1 MARALGGLTQKT
13 SNWCVDSATVVLG
26 PFRMDARTAELPVT
40 LQRESWLRRERASGR
55 FYDRLMVVL
64 GLVMLGM
71 IALAVALLKREA
83 QPGTLLYAPLSAL
96 LLIGILLPAIAV
108 MALYARKVA
117 VRRAEEGGLGSGR
130 LHVRLVA
137 LFTAIAAIPTV
148 LVAIFASVL
157 FQSGLEFWFS
167 NRARNM
173 LENTVQIAQASY
185 QRELDRVTS
194 ETTTMSSDLAGYLQ
208 QLSIGD
214 PRFGDLFAKQVYIRN
229 LSEAVIVN
237 VGKDGIPRSLILV
250 NPYDRPLERIIS
262 KEKIAG
268 LKGRHSVPINSADR
282 IGALVP
288 LNYGPQTYLY
298 AARVFD
304 PQFRQQIERSSD
316 VLHDYRSLLKR
327 SRVNQLQFNAA
338 LLLGSLIIVGLSI
351 LTALKLADRLVRP
364 VGELVDAAGRIE
376 IGDFSA
382 RVPVSNTDDEVQ
394 TLATAFNQMT
404 ERLEEQTTELR
415 TANTQLETRRAFIE
429 AVLSSVTAGVIAV
442 DTKRSILLLNR
453 SAETLLEKG
462 EAIEGKALAAVSPE
476 LEEFMLGQQSEANV
490 LITADGVQRTLAVKR
505 VRYQDGSVL
514 TFDDITDQLTDQRR
528 AAWSDIARRI
538 AHEIK
543 NPLTPI
549 QLAAERLQRRFGG
562 EIASDKETFE
572 RLTGTIVRQ
581 VGDLRRMVDE
591 FSNFARMPKPVFRD
605 ENVHEIARQAL
616 FLHEV
621 AHPAISFALEPPN
634 GEFRMVCD
642 RRQLAQALT
651 NVVKNGVEAIESR
664 RNRGEHSLAGD
675 RIELK
680 VHEQGDLLVIDVLD
694 TGVGLPEDRER
705 LTEPYMT
712 TRVRGTGLGLAIVK
726 KIVEEHMGEIAFLD
740 RQGGGTHVRISF
752 DRAKLEAL
760 ASDEASQSKDDDND
774 DDEDA

>member
-1 MARALGGLTQKT
+1 
-13 SNWCVDSATVVLG
+13 
-26 PFRMDARTAELPVT
+26 MDARTAESPVT
-40 LQRESWLRRERASGR
+40 SNQQSWLRRERASGR
-55 FYDRLMVVL
+55 FYDRLMVLIGLVVL
-64 GLVMLGM
+64 GMVGLS
-71 IALAVALLKREA
+71 AWLLSRNA
-83 QPGTLLYAPLSAL
+83 QPGTLLSPPLIAV

-117 VRRAEEGGLGSGR
+117 VRRAEKGGLGSGR

-137 LFTAIAAIPTV
+137 LFTAIAAVPTV

-173 LENTVQIAQASY
+173 LENTVQVARASY
-185 QRELDRVTS
+185 DREVERVAN
-194 ETTTMSSDLAGYLQ
+194 ETVAASGDLADYLRMTT
-208 QLSIGD
+208 IDD
-214 PRFGDLFAKQVYIRN
+214 PRFAEAFGVKQVLNRG
-229 LSEAVIVN
+229 LSEAIIFTY
-237 VGKDGIPRSLILV
+237 GPDKQIRTLALV
-250 NPYDRPLERIIS
+250 NPYDRALDKVITPEMMAALQGKQSIP
-262 KEKIAG
+262 
-268 LKGRHSVPINSADR
+268 VNSSDR
-282 IGALVP
+282 IGALTRVD
-288 LNYGPQTYLY
+288 YGANTFLY
-298 AARVFD
+298 DARVFD
-304 PQFRQQIERSSD
+304 PQFRTQITRAND
-316 VLHDYRSLLKR
+316 VLSDYQALLKR
-327 SRVNQLQFNAA
+327 SRVNQLRFNAA
-338 LLLGSLIIVGLSI
+338 LLLGALIIVGLSI

-364 VGELVDAAGRIE
+364 VGELVTAAGRIE
-376 IGDFSA
+376 AGDFSA
-382 RVPVSNTDDEVQ
+382 RVPVAKSEDEVQ

-404 ERLEEQTTELR
+404 ERLEEQTNELR
-415 TANTQLETRRAFIE
+415 SANTQLDMRRAFIE

-442 DTKRSILLLNR
+442 DAQHRILLLNR
-453 SAETLLEKG
+453 SAETLLEHG
-462 EAIEGKALAAVSPE
+462 EAIEGKALTSVSPE
-476 LEEFMLGQQSEANV
+476 LEEFMGGQQSEANV
-490 LITADGVQRTLAVKR
+490 LIAADGAPRTLAVKR

-549 QLAAERLQRRFGG
+549 QLAAERLQRRFAG
-562 EIASDKETFE
+562 EISSDKETFE

-621 AHPAISFALEPPN
+621 AHPAVSFTLEPPT
-634 GEFRMVCD
+634 GELRMVCD
-642 RRQLAQALT
+642 RRQLIQALT

-675 RIELK
+675 RVELK
-680 VHEQGDLLVIDVLD
+680 LREGEGQLVIDVFD
-694 TGVGLPEDRER
+694 TGIGLPEDRER

-740 RQGGGTHVRISF
+740 RSGGGTHVRISF
-752 DRAKLEAL
+752 DTAKLAAL
-760 ASDEASQSKDDDND
+760 AADGPLETNGDDND
-774 DDEDA
+774 DAEEV

>member
-1 MARALGGLTQKT
+1 
-13 SNWCVDSATVVLG
+13 
-26 PFRMDARTAELPVT
+26 MDARTAESTVT
-40 LQRESWLRRERASGR
+40 LQQESWLQRERASGR
-55 FYDRLMVVL
+55 FYDRLMVLIGLVLIGML
-64 GLVMLGM
+64 GLS
-71 IALAVALLKREA
+71 AWLLSRSAE
-83 QPGTLLYAPLSAL
+83 PGTTMRAPVVAV
-96 LLIGILLPAIAV
+96 LLIAILLPAIAL

-117 VRRAEEGGLGSGR
+117 VGRAERGGLGSGR

-137 LFTAIAAIPTV
+137 LFTAVAVVPTV

-173 LENTVQIAQASY
+173 LENTVQIARASY
-185 QRELDRVTS
+185 QREVERVAN
-194 ETTTMSSDLAGYLQ
+194 ETVAASGDLADYLQ
-208 QLSIGD
+208 MTTIDD
-214 PRFGDLFAKQVYIRN
+214 PRFAEAFGVKQVLNRG
-229 LSEAVIVN
+229 LSEAIIFTY
-237 VGKDGIPRSLILV
+237 GPDKQIRTLALV
-250 NPYDRPLERIIS
+250 NPYDRPLDKVITPAMIDALQGKQS
-262 KEKIAG
+262 IP
-268 LKGRHSVPINSADR
+268 VNSSDR
-282 IGALVP
+282 IGALTRVD
-288 LNYGPQTYLY
+288 YGPNTYLY
-298 AARVFD
+298 DARVFD
-304 PQFRQQIERSSD
+304 PQFRQQITRAND
-316 VLHDYRSLLKR
+316 VLHDYQSLLKR
-327 SRVNQLQFNAA
+327 SRVNQLRFNAA
-338 LLLGSLIIVGLSI
+338 LLLGALIIVGLAI

-364 VGELVDAAGRIE
+364 VGELVTAAGRIE
-376 IGDFSA
+376 TGDFTA
-382 RVPVSNTDDEVQ
+382 RVPVTKGDDEVQ

-404 ERLEEQTTELR
+404 ERLEEQTNELR
-415 TANTQLETRRAFIE
+415 SANTQLETRRAFIE
-429 AVLSSVTAGVIAV
+429 AVLSSVTAGVVAV
-442 DTKRSILLLNR
+442 DAQHGILLLNR
-453 SAETLLEKG
+453 SAETLLEQG
-462 EAIEGKALAAVSPE
+462 ESIEGRALASLSPE
-476 LEEFMLGQQSEANV
+476 LEEFMRGQQSEANV
-490 LITADGVQRTLAVKR
+490 LIAAEGAQRTLAVKR

-549 QLAAERLQRRFGG
+549 QLAAERLQRRFAD
-562 EIASDKETFE
+562 EISSDRDTFE

-591 FSNFARMPKPVFRD
+591 FSNFARMPKPVFRE

-621 AHPAISFALEPPN
+621 AHPAISFTLEPPT
-634 GEFRMVCD
+634 GDFRMVCD

-651 NVVKNGVEAIESR
+651 NVVKNAVEAIESR

-675 RIELK
+675 RVDLRLRED
-680 VHEQGDLLVIDVLD
+680 GGLLVIDVLD
-694 TGVGLPEDRER
+694 TGIGLPEDRER

-752 DRAKLEAL
+752 DTAKLAAL
-760 ASDEASQSKDDDND
+760 AADGALETSSEEDRDEGGDK
-774 DDEDA
+774 

>member
-1 MARALGGLTQKT
+1 
-13 SNWCVDSATVVLG
+13 
-26 PFRMDARTAELPVT
+26 MDARTAESPVT
-40 LQRESWLRRERASGR
+40 LQQDSWLQRERASGR
-55 FYDRLMVVL
+55 FYDRLMIL
-64 GLVMLGM
+64 
-71 IALAVALLKREA
+71 IALVLVGMLA
-83 QPGTLLYAPLSAL
+83 LSAWL
-96 LLIGILLPAIAV
+96 LSRSAEPASLLSPPLIAVLLIAILLPAIAL

-117 VRRAEEGGLGSGR
+117 VRRAERGGLGSGR

-137 LFTAIAAIPTV
+137 LFTAIAAVPTV

-173 LENTVQIAQASY
+173 LENTVQVAQGVYRYELGQIGAQA
-185 QRELDRVTS
+185 TA
-194 ETTTMSSDLAGYLQ
+194 MAGDLTGYLQ
-208 QLSIGD
+208 KVPIDD
-214 PRFGDLFAKQVYIRN
+214 PQFQTGFAYQTYQRSLN
-229 LSEAVIVN
+229 EAAILN
-237 VGKDGIPRSLILV
+237 VGPDGHVHTLAVANGYEGMINERRLKPVISTLAGKNTGVVADAETPNRVSILT
-250 NPYDRPLERIIS
+250 PL
-262 KEKIAG
+262 A
-268 LKGRHSVPINSADR
+268 
-282 IGALVP
+282 
-288 LNYGPQTYLY
+288 YGTDTYLY
-298 AARVFD
+298 VGRHVDAEIAA
-304 PQFRQQIERSSD
+304 QTERARA
-316 VLHDYRSLLKR
+316 VLQDYRSLLKR
-327 SRVNQLQFNAA
+327 SRINQLRFNAA

-364 VGELVDAAGRIE
+364 VGELVTAAGQIE
-376 IGDFSA
+376 AGDFSA
-382 RVPVSNTDDEVQ
+382 RVPVSKTEDEVQ
-394 TLATAFNQMT
+394 TLATAFNRMT
-404 ERLEEQTTELR
+404 GRLEEQTNELR
-415 TANTQLETRRAFIE
+415 SANTQLETRRAFIE

-442 DTKRSILLLNR
+442 DSKHRILLLNR
-453 SAETLLEKG
+453 SAETLLGQG
-462 EAIEGKALAAVSPE
+462 EAVEGKTLPALSVE
-476 LEEFMLGQQSEANV
+476 LEEFMRGQQSEANV

-562 EIASDKETFE
+562 EVTSEPETFE

-591 FSNFARMPKPVFRD
+591 FSNFARMPKPVFREED
-605 ENVHEIARQAL
+605 VHEIARQAL

-621 AHPAISFALEPPN
+621 AHPAISFALDPPT
-634 GEFRMVCD
+634 GDFRMVCD

-675 RIELK
+675 RVELK
-680 VHEQGDLLVIDVLD
+680 LHENDGLLVIDVLD
-694 TGVGLPEDRER
+694 TGIGLPEDRER

-740 RQGGGTHVRISF
+740 RPGGGTHVRISF
-752 DRAKLEAL
+752 DIAKLAPL
-760 ASDEASQSKDDDND
+760 ASDLPQEDNGND
-774 DDEDA
+774 NGESEGA